1 MKKLLFQSDD
11 YGISRGVTAGILDGI
26 ANGIIKNTG
35 LFVNMQHSDE
45 AAAKIRDIDVCLGID
60 INLVAG
66 KPVSDPALVPHLLD
80 ESGNFRSSKQI
91 LQQNRLMYSEGFI
104 SRFEDDPYPYEEV
117 LIETENQLKKFVQ
130 LVGRLPEYF
139 HAHSLCTPNTDQA
152 ARKVAEKYGI
162 YRSFQMINDLNC
174 DHLPCSVGAIKGA
187 SLEDQLAMDIEQD
200 LLSVSLPSLKENRVG
215 YYVCHCGYVDDELFD
230 HTSLTVRRLKDLAGA
245 MSPLV
250 KEYIEANG
258 IQLITYRDLQ

>member
-35 LFVNMQHSDE
+35 LFVNMEHSEE
-45 AAAKIRDIDVCLGID
+45 AAAKIRDVDVCLGID

-66 KPVSDPALVPHLLD
+66 KPVSDPALVPHLID
-80 ESGNFRSSKQI
+80 KNGNFRSSRQI
-91 LQQNRLMYSEGFI
+91 LAHNRLLSSAGFI
-104 SRFEDDPYPYEEV
+104 SSFEDDPYPYEEV

-139 HAHSLCTPNTDQA
+139 HAHSLCTPNTDRA
-152 ARKVAEKYGI
+152 AREIAEKYGI
-162 YRSFQMINDLNC
+162 YRSFQMINDHSY
-174 DHLPCSVGAIKGA
+174 DHLPCSVGAVKGA
-187 SLEDQLAMDIEQD
+187 SLEDQLAVDIEQD
-200 LLSVSLPSLKENRVG
+200 LLSVSLPSLKEDRVG
-215 YYVCHCGYVDDELFD
+215 YYVCHCGYIDDELFS
-230 HTSLTVRRLKDLAGA
+230 HTSLTVRRMKDLAGA
-245 MSPLV
+245 MSPRV
-250 KEYIEANG
+250 KEYIAANQ